1 MISGPVL
8 ALTPEGVREQ
18 LRRDRDCIES
28 GLVLLRD
35 GVQTSDGLRL
45 DGLAR
50 DARGDG
56 VVLLFALDG
65 QHPASR
71 ALAAREFLRRSG
83 RALARALG
91 EPRLAFDENTR
102 LFVIGSAVPE
112 EWALDLRRLGLPQLE
127 LWDLDAV
134 FVQGSRQLLVRSLLG
149 RAADGD
155 ESGFAPPSGCDGM
168 SRRLADEL
176 LGIVERLDP
185 TLGVTGDRFRRT
197 LVKDGEALAELRLD
211 GPVLQ
216 CRIGAADEGA
226 RRLQLRS
233 SADVQAAADAIL
245 RIYLGRAG
253 ADDGRDAGMGDAAE
267 QPVRAPSFE
276 ALRQG
281 AVRAQVTQEEF
292 RMLARGEDCLDGTSR
307 MPAGAT
313 TISP

>member
-50 DARGDG
+50 DGRGDG

-71 ALAAREFLRRSG
+71 VLATREFLRRSG

-91 EPRLAFDENTR
+91 EPGLSFDENTR
-102 LFVIGSAVPE
+102 LFVVGSGLPE
-112 EWALDLRRLGLPQLE
+112 EWAVDLRRLGLPQLE
-127 LWDLDAV
+127 VWDLDAV
-134 FVQGSRQLLVRSLLG
+134 FVQGSRQLLVRSMLG

-155 ESGFAPPSGCDGM
+155 EPAFSPPSGCDGV

-176 LGIVERLDP
+176 LGIAERLDP
-185 TLGVTGDRFRRT
+185 MMGVTGDRFRRT
-197 LVKDGEALAELRLD
+197 LMRDGVTIAELRLD
-211 GPVLQ
+211 GPILRCQ
-216 CRIGAADEGA
+216 IGADEGSQA
-226 RRLQLRS
+226 FELGS
-233 SADVQAAADAIL
+233 SADVNAAADAIL
-245 RIYLGRAG
+245 RSYLGREACGPREETQGGDDVG
-253 ADDGRDAGMGDAAE
+253 AA
-267 QPVRAPSFE
+267 APSFE
-276 ALRQG
+276 ELRQG
-281 AVRAQVTQEEF
+281 ALRAQVTPEEY
-292 RMLARGEDCLDGTSR
+292 RMLARGGECLEGTVRDSR
-307 MPAGAT
+307 LPTGAT
-313 TISP
+313 TASP